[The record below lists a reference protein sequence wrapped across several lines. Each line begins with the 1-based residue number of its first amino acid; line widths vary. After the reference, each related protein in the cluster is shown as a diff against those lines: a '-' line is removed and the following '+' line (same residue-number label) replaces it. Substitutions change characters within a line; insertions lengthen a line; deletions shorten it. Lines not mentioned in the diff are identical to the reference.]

1 MATPDRLSFDAS
13 TQPQDSIA
21 EPWTDSFVT
30 GFNTLVDHAANMPAG
45 QRARSGGIADVNLL
59 RLVASCVRRGQDVQ
73 LTVDLDGNSNSL
85 TIWPRKQLFGSDVDL
100 LALSEVATQRLAL
113 VSGRQLMPGASD
125 ANCVT
130 HLGAL
135 RHLLWKFALHGR
147 HSGLLPEIGGT
158 RTYRVVSA
166 FDAGDLDLPPVCES
180 LLMHLRSD
188 PVSLEFLDSLSPRK
202 GVAARL
208 LNGLYLQSA
217 LMVSRAAARPP
228 RDLSALLR
236 LWS

>member
-13 TQPQDSIA
+13 TQPLDSTA
-21 EPWTDSFVT
+21 EPWSDSCVT
-30 GFNTLVDHAANMPAG
+30 GFNTLVGHAANMPAG
-45 QRARSGGIADVNLL
+45 QRARSGGIADIDLL

-73 LTVDLDGNSNSL
+73 LAMDLDGKSNSL

-100 LALSEVATQRLAL
+100 LALSEVETQRLAL
-113 VSGRQLMPGASD
+113 VSGTQLRPGASD
-125 ANCVT
+125 AHRVT
-130 HLGAL
+130 HLGTL
-135 RHLLWKFALHGR
+135 RRLLWKFAVHGR
-147 HSGLLPEIGGT
+147 HSGLLPEISGT
-158 RTYRVVSA
+158 RAYRVVSA
-166 FDAGDLDLPPVCES
+166 FDAGDLDLPAIYES
-180 LLMHLRSD
+180 LLIHLRAE
-188 PVSLEFLDSLSPRK
+188 PVSLDFLDSLSPRK

-217 LMVSRAAARPP
+217 LMVSRTAVRPP